1 MKAKIMDESHL
12 LIILT
17 SQEALIL
24 GLNSVNTGMLTS
36 LSKITLAK
44 VFLEGCKYTGFSYKN
59 AENITIRTLCV
70 RDGTVVLLFSIQ
82 PPSLSHRRL
91 SVKRKKYHIKET
103 TGPLI
108 YQFESCTDMMN
119 ATEQLYRSGLTCPET
134 KLVRLGDQ
142 YRMIIRF
149 RRKTYKQARALLEEY
164 GVLKGKGRVAAAATI
179 EHGILLA
186 EDLFSVMWGKKSSAD
201 RR

>member
-1 MKAKIMDESHL
+1 
-12 LIILT
+12 
-17 SQEALIL
+17 
-24 GLNSVNTGMLTS
+24 
-36 LSKITLAK
+36 
-44 VFLEGCKYTGFSYKN
+44 
-59 AENITIRTLCV
+59 
-70 RDGTVVLLFSIQ
+70 
-82 PPSLSHRRL
+82 
-91 SVKRKKYHIKET
+91 
-103 TGPLI
+103 
-108 YQFESCTDMMN
+108 MMN